1 MEHLDIV
8 SHVRTN
14 SGDCCGR
21 LKEGSSCSEKQKIRG
36 ESNVSAM
43 KMKMRD
49 DERK

>member
-36 ESNVSAM
+36 ESNVSASA
-43 KMKMRD
+43 D
-49 DERK
+49 EDEDER